1 MYNGYPETK
10 TLTFQYDYSAKAL
23 TFQYYF
29 SAKTLTFQ
37 YDYSAKTLTFQYKTD
52 LKIMTFQFSGA
63 ATGRYEQTSFK
74 SRGDYCRY
82 SALTVMNVEE
92 DNESLLAAQKE
103 HDKLCSERTAYKKEA
118 DRISRLMRSY
128 SKS

>member
-10 TLTFQYDYSAKAL
+10 TLTFQYDSSSKIM
-23 TFQYYF
+23 
-29 SAKTLTFQ
+29 TFQ

-63 ATGRYEQTSFK
+63 VTGRYEQTRFK

-82 SALTVMNVEE
+82 SALIVMNV
-92 DNESLLAAQKE
+92 S
-103 HDKLCSERTAYKKEA
+103 CVR
-118 DRISRLMRSY
+118 
-128 SKS
+128 